1 MIEYLSRLLLFWPC
15 LREHSEHLLFVGQGS
30 NSEWTNPYPLPW
42 DTGLFDL
49 MTGSQPSIR
58 PDKTFEKPHCP
69 QASAS
74 SISLFPFS
82 FLRVR
87 SGSVFENPARLHL
100 QPPLVPEYSP
110 CMVGEVLAFSS
121 WKTQSDTESDPKSTG
136 KEQEV
141 ERERK
146 RAKSASKTFSLA
158 NGIFIPGLLG
168 GYRGSGHH

>member
-1 MIEYLSRLLLFWPC
+1 M
-15 LREHSEHLLFVGQGS
+15 
-30 NSEWTNPYPLPW
+30 
-42 DTGLFDL
+42 
-49 MTGSQPSIR
+49 
-58 PDKTFEKPHCP
+58 
-69 QASAS
+69 
-74 SISLFPFS
+74 
-82 FLRVR
+82 
-87 SGSVFENPARLHL
+87 FENPAHLHL

-141 ERERK
+141 EQERK